1 MKIIIA
7 GGGKIGSTLT
17 AQLSAEGHE
26 ITVVDRKAEVLENI
40 MESYDVI
47 AVQGNSASMDVLEQA
62 DVQEANL
69 LIAATD
75 TDEVNLLSC
84 MTA

>member
-26 ITVVDRKAEVLENI
+26 ITVVDRKAEVLDNI

-47 AVQGNSASMDVLEQA
+47 AVQ
-62 DVQEANL
+62 
-69 LIAATD
+69 
-75 TDEVNLLSC
+75 
-84 MTA
+84 